1 MSPKKYRKTFTPP
14 VAPAASVASVDST
27 RTAPTPAPRAGSRN
41 LSTAIEAPTAQ
52 AFKRD
57 LAFIG
62 MTTAIIVIL
71 MVIAYFVVP
80 R

>member
-1 MSPKKYRKTFTPP
+1 MSSKNKKFRKALTSP
-14 VAPAASVASVDST
+14 VAPSDSVAST
-27 RTAPTPAPRAGSRN
+27 QTAPTPAPRASSRN
-41 LSTAIEAPTAQ
+41 LTTAVEAPTSQ
-52 AFKRD
+52 SFKRD

-71 MVIAYFVVP
+71 MVIAYIVVP